1 MVINGKP
8 SHSWWGI
15 ILHGLLALRPVTKL
29 CLLEQLQA
37 CEPSVEAEALR
48 TLAEHAH
55 SSKPLLASK
64 WPRPW
69 AWRGPYR

>member
-8 SHSWWGI
+8 SHSWWGA
-15 ILHGLLALRPVTKL
+15 ILHGLLALRPATKL

-48 TLAEHAH
+48 TPSAH
-55 SSKPLLASK
+55 THRSHS
-64 WPRPW
+64 
-69 AWRGPYR
+69 